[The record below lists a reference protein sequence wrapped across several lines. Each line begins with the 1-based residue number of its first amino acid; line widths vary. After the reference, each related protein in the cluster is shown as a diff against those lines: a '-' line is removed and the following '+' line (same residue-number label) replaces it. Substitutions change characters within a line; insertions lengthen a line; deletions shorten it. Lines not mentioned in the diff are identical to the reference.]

1 MRNFTLTLTDEDGVI
16 LRRWS
21 VTDDPNSEIADV
33 IVPILGINASV
44 LAMEIND
51 TIGRVQ
57 HGSDSILDPG
67 GS

>member
-21 VTDDPNSEIADV
+21 VADDPNSEIADV

-44 LAMEIND
+44 LAMEINE
-51 TIGRVQ
+51 TVSRVQ
-57 HGSDSILDPG
+57 HGDDSILGPG
-67 GS
+67 DG